1 MGTRDPEN
9 YFGVIR
15 AGVYRGLAHRGNN
28 LFKGYMYTFMRIKQK
43 ASGPPEWV
51 KERDGHER
59 YIGKYHEKVGILLEE
74 SKSESG
80 HETDG

>member
-1 MGTRDPEN
+1 
-9 YFGVIR
+9 
-15 AGVYRGLAHRGNN
+15 
-28 LFKGYMYTFMRIKQK
+28 MYTFMRIKQK